1 MALIILRSVFVMVA
15 IGLVVVIINSGV
27 LPQNLP
33 EWVPTWLVP
42 SAVFLGVLLLA
53 AGAIVGDILTP
64 RKKLE
69 TISAVY
75 FGLIVGL
82 FLSYVVGLAI
92 APLFPTP
99 PGQVNR
105 IRDIVQIAF
114 AAVLC

>member
-15 IGLVVVIINSGV
+15 IGLVVVIITSGV

-75 FGLIVGL
+75 F
-82 FLSYVVGLAI
+82 
-92 APLFPTP
+92 
-99 PGQVNR
+99 
-105 IRDIVQIAF
+105 
-114 AAVLC
+114 